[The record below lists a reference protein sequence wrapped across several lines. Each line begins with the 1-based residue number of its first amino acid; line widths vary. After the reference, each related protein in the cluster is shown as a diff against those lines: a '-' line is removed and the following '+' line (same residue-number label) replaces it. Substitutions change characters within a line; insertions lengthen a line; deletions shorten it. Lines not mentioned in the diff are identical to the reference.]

1 MKDTF
6 DNKSSVQFDI
16 IVIQRPVTLF
26 DTNNYFN
33 WWTRYC
39 LFNNSDDII
48 RFYHFKIKY
57 SMTNN

>member
-16 IVIQRPVTLF
+16 IAIQRPVTLF

-33 WWTRYC
+33 W
-39 LFNNSDDII
+39 
-48 RFYHFKIKY
+48 
-57 SMTNN
+57 